1 MGTWAVHK
9 ALRLPRRSLI
19 HLCFPF
25 LFVKFCPFDRN
36 LGQAGRGDQKA
47 PAFQTLEM
55 KAACID
61 CKSDA
66 SRWDDTLRHDVKKRA
81 LDPGEEACC

>member
-9 ALRLPRRSLI
+9 ALRLARRSLI

-25 LFVKFCPFDRN
+25 LFVKFYPSDGN
-36 LGQAGRGDQKA
+36 LGRAGSGDQKA
-47 PAFQTLEM
+47 PASQTREM
-55 KAACID
+55 KAECID

-66 SRWDDTLRHDVKKRA
+66 SCWDDTLRHDV
-81 LDPGEEACC
+81 E